1 MSQWLHSHWFPESV
15 MDELWLLEAKPFC
28 QGFTETVCAVCSVFI
43 PATDSLDL
51 LDSSRDH
58 READQ
63 DRTQLKTHPVLQATL
78 HGPRPGA
85 QRVMHAVIQIQDPD
99 RVYDVTSAHVA
110 VKTHGCHA
118 SCVQRQGWTQ
128 TVQNIPTTTPKSQAH
143 ALNCPATTNAQGVWY
158 S

>member
-110 VKTHGCHA
+110 VKRTDATHLAYNVRAGHKQCKI
-118 SCVQRQGWTQ
+118 SLLQLP
-128 TVQNIPTTTPKSQAH
+128 NPK
-143 ALNCPATTNAQGVWY
+143 LML
-158 S
+158 